1 MKAFLDKLA
10 SLETAAFE
18 DDDDAAYKR
27 NRSDILGLLAQAQTT
42 MSPSDLSAFRSSVID
57 VLCRICGTHLDL
69 EVLEQNTP
77 DILSDDDITRIIQ
90 NSALARWM

>member
-10 SLETAAFE
+10 SLEAAAFE

-42 MSPSDLSAFRSSVID
+42 MSASELSVFRSSVLD

-77 DILSDDDITRIIQ
+77 AILSDDDITQIIR

>member
-27 NRSDILGLLAQAQTT
+27 NRSDILGLLARAQTT
-42 MSPSDLSAFRSSVID
+42 MPESELSAFRSSVID
-57 VLCRICGTHLDL
+57 ALCRICGTHLDL
-69 EVLEQNTP
+69 EVLEQSAP
-77 DILSDDDITRIIQ
+77 AILSDDDVAYIIQ